1 MLKKGLLLLIFC
13 TLFSTV
19 LAVPGPVDITNWP
32 PGGMMLLYTSTPYI
46 VVTPD
51 PTIVDYECQIDVDPS
66 FFAPVETITATQ
78 LIGPGANTIQTYTFA
93 NIQPN
98 PVQPY
103 FIRCRGDD
111 QIPGPGSWGP
121 YGMIAE
127 FVFVAEFD
135 RVCQKTTAG
144 VILAEPGPYFSLF
157 TPPDGIT
164 PYNRTV
170 FQKQNCLNYAWV
182 NSAAVGAIP
191 AKGFEFKIHYND
203 TVFNVTDFYNLT
215 TYGSQSINALT
226 INEFCFQSPIDT
238 HNTGQ
243 KKYNAEL
250 YATTATFP
258 TAGGDLCQ
266 INWTYAMN
274 LNPNLTD
281 DVGNAKLAT
290 ILAMAIFLIALGAA
304 FFVLGLRVRKEKVYD
319 Q

>member
-1 MLKKGLLLLIFC
+1 MKRPAFLILIILSLLVP
-13 TLFSTV
+13 V

-32 PGGMMLLYTSTPYI
+32 PGGMYFLYTSTPYI

-51 PTIVDYECQIDVDPS
+51 PTIVDYECQIDIDPG
-66 FFAPVETITATQ
+66 FPAPVETITAAQ
-78 LIGPGANTIQTYTFA
+78 IPAAPNTIQTYTFT
-93 NIQPN
+93 NIQAN
-98 PVQPY
+98 PAQPY

-111 QIPGPGSWGP
+111 QIPFPGSWGP
-121 YGMIAE
+121 YGMIGE

-157 TPPDGIT
+157 TPPEGIT

-170 FQKQNCLNYAWV
+170 FQKQNCLNYAWA
-182 NSAAVGAIP
+182 NSAAVGAVP
-191 AKGFEFKIHYND
+191 AKGFEFQIHYND

-215 TYGSQSINALT
+215 NYGSTSNTSLI
-226 INEFCFQSPIDT
+226 INEFCFQSPIDS

-250 YATTATFP
+250 YATTASFP
-258 TAGGDLCQ
+258 TAGGNLCQ

-274 LNPNLTD
+274 LNPNLSTD
-281 DVGNAKLAT
+281 PGNPKLAT
-290 ILAMAIFLIALGAA
+290 ILAMALFIIAISA
-304 FFVLGLRVRKEKVYD
+304 GLFIAGLKRKKERTYGT
-319 Q
+319 